1 MAIFGEAG
9 PDPEGGRG
17 SAPGFRRKARWHSL
31 KATRLSLLHNYRG
44 SGGRGQPPAS
54 AGAPE
59 PVPAGFGGVPARR
72 SVAEC
77 RIPSPVGRRSR
88 TPGRAVPFRGRRRGV
103 RRCRWRGVQ
112 TMSRISCWTVR
123 ASIPKNGWQAT
134 LRFPR
139 TRTCRPPYESFRA
152 ELTLSTPGTAGGAR
166 GRGGRGP
173 PCAGPAPRWRGGPPS
188 PRPGGRGRRSPA
200 SHRPRP

>member
-59 PVPAGFGGVPARR
+59 PVPAGFGASRR
-72 SVAEC
+72 AWAPISRESQTASM
-77 RIPSPVGRRSR
+77 SP
-88 TPGRAVPFRGRRRGV
+88 
-103 RRCRWRGVQ
+103 
-112 TMSRISCWTVR
+112 
-123 ASIPKNGWQAT
+123 
-134 LRFPR
+134 
-139 TRTCRPPYESFRA
+139 
-152 ELTLSTPGTAGGAR
+152 
-166 GRGGRGP
+166 
-173 PCAGPAPRWRGGPPS
+173 
-188 PRPGGRGRRSPA
+188 
-200 SHRPRP
+200 